1 MKEEHILI
9 SSDGPDNNVL
19 KFKPPMV
26 FSEANVDWLVSVL
39 DRILTEVE
47 QDMEMEVESSPTPIT
62 LEVIV
67 FLTLITRN
75 SDWTRS
81 FLIRQT
87 LLWYVVVNSERV
99 NYDFLVRRKLDACR
113 FDLNKFDIFLWYL
126 NEFFFEVCLFLS
138 FDWT

>member
-99 NYDFLVRRKLDACR
+99 NYDFLVRRKLDVCR

-126 NEFFFEVCLFLS
+126 NKFFFEVCLFLS

>member
-87 LLWYVVVNSERV
+87 SLWYVVVNSERV